1 MRKYKYI
8 HLVISRKTKDK
19 NITKYILSYIKDNGP
34 CKYLKNVVYYNI
46 LNELQVFNLSRFFVC
61 DMGFRNDAYDKETM
75 YNIHTYLM
83 NNKTNNKIS
92 MSIYKRSILKSVKNY
107 CINHYPRI
115 NYFIHK
121 RGIKEALNINK
132 NINDNVDYMYNE
144 ENIG

>member
-1 MRKYKYI
+1 MLYTEKQKIKILRK
-8 HLVISRKTKDK
+8 SF
-19 NITKYILSYIKDNGP
+19 LSYIKDNGP

-46 LNELQVFNLSRFFVC
+46 LNELQVFQLSRCFVC
-61 DMGFRNDAYDKETM
+61 DKGFRNDAYDKETM
-75 YNIHTYLM
+75 YNIHTYIYIYIM

-121 RGIKEALNINK
+121 RGIKEALNINI
-132 NINDNVDYMYNE
+132 NTNDNVDYMYNE
-144 ENIG
+144 ENIF

>member
-19 NITKYILSYIKDNGP
+19 NITKYILSYIQDIGP

-46 LNELQVFNLSRFFVC
+46 LNELQVFNLSSYCVC
-61 DMGFRNDAYDKETM
+61 NWGFRNDAYDKEIM

-92 MSIYKRSILKSVKNY
+92 MSIYKRSILKTVKNY
-107 CINHYPRI
+107 CINHYPCI

-121 RGIKEALNINK
+121 RGIKEALNINI
-132 NINDNVDYMYNE
+132 NTNDNVEYMNDE
-144 ENIG
+144 GNIF